1 MLLLADAIIFRLFTA
16 YNELNVAQNH
26 ELLAYYLA
34 FTASAQAA
42 NAAKIPVIFFTRERT
57 KMAEPRGG
65 TPLNFLVKVGNC
77 FAKGL
82 FSFGT
87 ISQLFLRSIKSILSN
102 SIVWKN
108 TFIQMEFIG
117 VKSLPI
123 VLTFSLFTGIVFSL
137 QLAKVFASFGLSSQL
152 GQGLALT
159 FARELGPVLTGIVV
173 AGRVGS
179 AIAAEI
185 GSMKVTE
192 QIEALEAL
200 STDPIDYL
208 VAPRIMAGAL
218 MLPILVFLS
227 DLVGVCGGFVVAIY
241 YANIPP
247 ENIIDG
253 VLTFVTIWDFVGG
266 LIKAF
271 FFGAVIAGIGTYQ
284 GLNTENGAVGVGRA
298 TTQSVVLATFII
310 FILNCFLS
318 MLLYQL

>member
-1 MLLLADAIIFRLFTA
+1 
-16 YNELNVAQNH
+16 
-26 ELLAYYLA
+26 
-34 FTASAQAA
+34 
-42 NAAKIPVIFFTRERT
+42 
-57 KMAEPRGG
+57 MAELRTESHPKYLMKIGDY
-65 TPLNFLVKVGNC
+65 C
-77 FAKGL
+77 AKGL
-82 FSFGT
+82 FSFGS
-87 ISQLFLRSIKSILSN
+87 ISQLYLLSFKSIIRNRL
-102 SIVWKN
+102 VWKN
-108 TFIQMEFIG
+108 AFIQMEFIG

-192 QIEALEAL
+192 QVQALEAL

-227 DLVGVCGGFVVAIY
+227 DLVGVCGGFAVAIG

-253 VLTFVTIWDFVGG
+253 VLTFVTFWDFFGG

-284 GLNTENGAVGVGRA
+284 GLNTENGAVGVGRS

-318 MLLYQL
+318 LVLYQL

>member
-1 MLLLADAIIFRLFTA
+1 MAKNRQ
-16 YNELNVAQNH
+16 E
-26 ELLAYYLA
+26 YL
-34 FTASAQAA
+34 S
-42 NAAKIPVIFFTRERT
+42 RH
-57 KMAEPRGG
+57 
-65 TPLNFLVKVGNC
+65 LVEIGDS

-82 FSFGT
+82 FSFGV
-87 ISQLFLRSIKSILSN
+87 ISQLYLRSIKSFLRN

-108 TFIQMEFIG
+108 AFIQMEFIG

-159 FARELGPVLTGIVV
+159 FSRELGPVLTGIVV

-192 QIEALEAL
+192 QVEALETL

-208 VAPRIMAGAL
+208 VAPRILAGAL

-227 DLVGVCGGFVVAIY
+227 DLVGICGGFVVAIF

-253 VLTFVTIWDFVGG
+253 VLTFVTFWDFFGG

-271 FFGAVIAGIGTYQ
+271 CFGAIIAGIGTYQ
-284 GLNTENGAVGVGRA
+284 GLNTENGAVGVGRS
-298 TTQSVVLATFII
+298 TTQSVVLSTFTI

>member
-1 MLLLADAIIFRLFTA
+1 MGEIRKAKYHRYLTTIGDYSARGLFTLGSVCQM
-16 YNELNVAQNH
+16 YC
-26 ELLAYYLA
+26 
-34 FTASAQAA
+34 
-42 NAAKIPVIFFTRERT
+42 R
-57 KMAEPRGG
+57 
-65 TPLNFLVKVGNC
+65 
-77 FAKGL
+77 
-82 FSFGT
+82 SF
-87 ISQLFLRSIKSILSN
+87 KAILQN
-102 SIVWKN
+102 SIVWQN
-108 TFIQMEFIG
+108 TFIQMDFIG

-123 VLTFSLFTGIVFSL
+123 VLTFSLFTGVVFSL

-159 FARELGPVLTGIVV
+159 FARELAPVLTGIVV

-192 QIEALEAL
+192 QIQALEAL

-218 MLPILVFLS
+218 MMPILVFLS
-227 DLVGVCGGFVVAIY
+227 DLVGICGGFGVAIY

-253 VLTFVTIWDFVGG
+253 VLTFVTFWDFMGG

-271 FFGAVIAGIGTYQ
+271 FFGIVVAGIGTYQ
-284 GLNTENGAVGVGRA
+284 GLTTENGAVGVGRA
-298 TTQSVVLATFII
+298 TTLAVVSATFII
-310 FILNCFLS
+310 FILNCLLS
-318 MLLYQL
+318 MILYQL

>member
-1 MLLLADAIIFRLFTA
+1 MSDMPKGTIPPK
-16 YNELNVAQNH
+16 
-26 ELLAYYLA
+26 YL
-34 FTASAQAA
+34 
-42 NAAKIPVIFFTRERT
+42 VI
-57 KMAEPRGG
+57 
-65 TPLNFLVKVGNC
+65 VGDSV
-77 FAKGL
+77 AKGL
-82 FSFGT
+82 FSFGS
-87 ISQLFLRSIKSILSN
+87 ISQLFLRSIKSILRN

-137 QLAKVFASFGLSSQL
+137 QLAKVFASFGLASQL

-227 DLVGVCGGFVVAIY
+227 DLVGIMGGFVVAVS
-241 YANIPP
+241 YANIAP
-247 ENIIDG
+247 ETIQNG
-253 VLTFVTIWDFVGG
+253 VLTFVKCWDFIGG

-271 FFGAVIAGIGTYQ
+271 FFGAVIAGIGTYK
-284 GLNTENGAVGVGRA
+284 GLNTENGAVGVGRS
-298 TTQSVVLATFII
+298 TTQSVVVAIFII